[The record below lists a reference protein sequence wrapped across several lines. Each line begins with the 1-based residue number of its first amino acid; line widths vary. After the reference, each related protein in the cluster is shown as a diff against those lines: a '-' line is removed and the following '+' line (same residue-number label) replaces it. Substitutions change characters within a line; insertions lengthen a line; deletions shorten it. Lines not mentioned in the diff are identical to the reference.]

1 MCKTHPLRRMA
12 FCLVSILP
20 GMLALTLAAPAWAD
34 CALLPIRAEEYRSF
48 SSSGQLSAVNPPIA
62 APGDPVTV
70 RAGVE
75 CGPQPGFD
83 PIAANNRV
91 HLVFKPRLGVPTDVA
106 IDASV
111 VTVKNCSA
119 GVQGARLRCDTLSF
133 PVPDTDA
140 QVRDPGDDL
149 SLTGPAE
156 IVVTDPLGN
165 PLAFIGK
172 LFLPTSACD
181 VGEQQ
186 PETVFGHFTVLPEPT
201 VFSGLTQSARGT
213 LDGNGNLLIPF
224 DWTPALDKV
233 SGAVARLVE
242 GRASL
247 LDGNGQPIVVPNS
260 AFSWFRSFV
269 DGRSVPPFINEYTDP
284 LTHVTT
290 VLGTI
295 DYPRSLL
302 RLSQKGLDANGA
314 PIQIYDA
321 DLLAAKQVDGKG
333 PIEIKDGLTLRELT
347 VVPLNSLNV
356 GPDLTAIASDEQIEA
371 LSDPFPPF
379 PPTVGDRNGDADALD
394 KVVQIIQSATN
405 LFTNTQLAVLETP
418 TTPPRAILA
427 AGHNFAG
434 FCMSEAAQ
442 GNQDVNGDRDA
453 LDGIFTA
460 VAPDGTRLTG
470 ATRESCDRRPFV
482 GDKPLAVSNQFAFF
496 RTSEPDDT
504 SSDPE
509 ATWERGTLTGRMRR
523 TGHTKSIVDMSFRF
537 NAGEEEIPGIDYWG
551 ATTQAHPGE
560 FHGIATHSSTS
571 GVNGTLKGSWIAPG
585 PGLDPLFLALMTT
598 GAFHFDAPEIAV
610 GSTASVVG
618 DLGHIVAHPPLP
630 DLEDLGYR
638 LTLVVT
644 GVDLDNDDDNDGHD
658 DDDDDEGYGHGR
670 GHGYGHGHLESFAFS
685 GTLEFFSMRPPPPGV
700 NGDGDALDTV
710 LRAFDAGTGQF
721 VPQAEV
727 AATSGA
733 VAGGRIA
740 FLTPE
745 TEQGGFDGN
754 VDGDFDDH
762 IAQLFDGPQHT
773 LRNLGL
779 AAGDIALSNT
789 DVCVCASESDRG
801 AGGSDLNLDGD
812 KTDGVLFYAPIGN
825 ANPPINAGIACDQVA
840 AVDGACVFTVPEA
853 DQGAGGTILNNDG
866 DTLDDV
872 LHVLHTATG
881 AIENTGQAAKDFVVG
896 PPYTVSG
903 QVAFHLVAMRTCE
916 AAQNDG
922 VFEGNRDDD
931 VADCVAQLY
940 KIPGPAD
947 DGSVPQLINTRIAA
961 QICDLPG
968 CDPFFEPYRMNGPVL
983 SVLGPELDGFGIAR
997 KSDICLATSPDG
1009 VCDYTGNDDGVED
1022 VIHIFNALTG
1032 KRQVFAVSRD
1042 SKQDISPFLHDT
1054 LGDTHMLYCAPE
1066 AFFGVDIDGD
1076 GEIGSGDVCVLMDD
1090 ADNDFTLDA
1099 DGSGNVSDS
1108 CLEEPNFG
1116 QVDSDGDGLGDQAC
1130 DSNPETV
1137 APLAC
1142 DVDFDGDIDRA
1153 DVDRI
1158 LADRRAQAAG
1168 PVDPRDPDRDG
1179 RISIADADICDSRIP
1194 SPPPAPVPAPPGR
1207 CGLLGVEALLPLA
1220 VIAAR
1225 RARRRR
1231 PARIESEA

>member
-1 MCKTHPLRRMA
+1 LLSLLA
-12 FCLVSILP
+12 GI
-20 GMLALTLAAPAWAD
+20 LALSLAAPAWAD

-48 SSSGQLSAVNPPIA
+48 SSSGRLSAVNPPIA
-62 APGDPVTV
+62 APGEAVTV

-91 HLVFKPRLGVPTDVA
+91 HLVFKPRLGVQTDVA

-111 VTVKNCSA
+111 VTVKNCGA
-119 GVQGARLRCDTLSF
+119 GVQGGGLRCDTLSF

-140 QVRDPGDDL
+140 QVGLAGDDL

-156 IVVTDPLGN
+156 VMITDPSGN
-165 PLAFIGK
+165 PLAFVGA
-172 LFLPTSACD
+172 LFLPTNACD
-181 VGEQQ
+181 AGEQQ

-201 VFSGLTQSARGT
+201 AFSGVSTSARAT

-247 LDGNGQPIVVPNS
+247 RDGNGQLIVVPNS
-260 AFSWFRSFV
+260 GFDWFRSFV
-269 DGRSVPPFINEYTDP
+269 DGRSVPPFINQFTDANN
-284 LTHVTT
+284 VTS

-295 DYPRSLL
+295 DYPDSVL
-302 RLSQKGLDANGA
+302 RLSQRGLDANGA
-314 PIQIYDA
+314 TIQLYDA
-321 DLLAAKQVDGKG
+321 DVLALEQVEGKG
-333 PIEIKDGLTLRELT
+333 PIVINEGLTLRELT

-356 GPDLTAIASDEQIEA
+356 GPDLTAIAADEEIEA
-371 LSDPFPPF
+371 QSDPFPPF
-379 PPTVGDRNGDADALD
+379 PPTAGDRNGDADALD

-427 AGHNFAG
+427 AGRHFAG

-442 GNQDVNGDRDA
+442 GNQDVNGDSDA

-496 RTSEPDDT
+496 RTFEPDDT

-509 ATWERGTLTGRMRR
+509 ATWERGTLTGRMHR
-523 TGHTKSIVDMSFRF
+523 TRHTKSIVDMSFRF
-537 NAGEEEIPGIDYWG
+537 HPGEEEIPGIDYGG
-551 ATTQAHPGE
+551 ATTQEHPGQ
-560 FHGIATHSSTS
+560 FHGVATHSSTA
-571 GVNGTLKGSWIAPG
+571 GVDGVLKGTWIAPG
-585 PGLDPLFLALMTT
+585 PGLDPLFLALMTK

-618 DLGHIVAHPPLP
+618 DLGHIIAHPPLP
-630 DLEDLGYR
+630 DLEGLGYR

-644 GVDLDNDDDNDGHD
+644 EVDLENDNDNDGHD
-658 DDDDDEGYGHGR
+658 DDDDDEGYRHGH
-670 GHGYGHGHLESFAFS
+670 GHGYDHGHLESFDFS
-685 GTLEFFSMRPPPPGV
+685 GTLEFFSMRPPQPGV

-710 LRAFDAGTGQF
+710 LRVFDASTGQF

-727 AATSGA
+727 AAASGA

-745 TEQGGFDGN
+745 TDEGGFDGN
-754 VDGDFDDH
+754 GDGDFDDH

-789 DVCVCASESDRG
+789 DVCVCVSESDQG
-801 AGGSDLNLDGD
+801 AGGSDFNADGD
-812 KTDGVLFYAPIGN
+812 KTDGALFYAPIGS
-825 ANPPINAGIACDQVA
+825 ANPPIDAGIACDQVA

-853 DQGAGGTILNNDG
+853 DQGAGGTTLNDDG

-872 LHVLHTATG
+872 LHVLRTATG

-896 PPYTVSG
+896 PPYTVGG

-922 VFEGNRDDD
+922 GFEGNRDDD
-931 VADCVAQLY
+931 TTDCVAQLY

-947 DGSVPQLINTRIAA
+947 DGSVPALINTRIAA

-983 SVLGPELDGFGIAR
+983 SVLGPELDGFGNAQ

-1009 VCDYTGNDDGVED
+1009 VCDYTGNDDGGED
-1022 VIHIFNALTG
+1022 VIHIFNALSG
-1032 KRQVFAVSRD
+1032 QRQVFAVSRD
-1042 SKQDISPFLHDT
+1042 SQQDVSPFLHDT

-1076 GEIGSGDVCVLMDD
+1076 GEIGTGDVCVLIDD
-1090 ADNDFTLDA
+1090 ADDDFTLDA

-1108 CLEEPNFG
+1108 CLEEPNSM
-1116 QVDSDGDGLGDQAC
+1116 QLDLDGDGLGDQVC
-1130 DSNPETV
+1130 DSNSETA

-1142 DVDFDGDIDRA
+1142 DVDFDGDIDRV

-1194 SPPPAPVPAPPGR
+1194 PPAPAPPPPGG
-1207 CGLLGVEALLPLA
+1207 CGLLGIEALLPLA
-1220 VIAAR
+1220 ALAAR

-1231 PARIESEA
+1231 PARLESEA

>member
-1 MCKTHPLRRMA
+1 MRQIHHTRRVA
-12 FCLVSILP
+12 CCLLSLLP
-20 GMLALTLAAPAWAD
+20 GLLALSLAAPAWAD

-62 APGDPVTV
+62 APGDAVTV

-75 CGPQPGFD
+75 CGPQPGFA
-83 PIAANNRV
+83 PIAANNHV
-91 HLVFKPRLGVPTDVA
+91 HLVFKPRSGVQTDVE
-106 IDASV
+106 IDPSV

-119 GVQGARLRCDTLSF
+119 GVLGANVRCDTLSF

-156 IVVTDPLGN
+156 IVVTDPSGN

-201 VFSGLTQSARGT
+201 VFRGATTSARAT

-247 LDGNGQPIVVPNS
+247 RDGNGQPIVVPNS
-260 AFSWFRSFV
+260 GGPYFRSFV
-269 DGRSVPPFINEYTDP
+269 DGRAVPPFINQFTDANG
-284 LTHVTT
+284 VTI

-295 DYPRSLL
+295 DFPHSVL
-302 RLSQKGLDANGA
+302 RLSHEGPDGNGGTT
-314 PIQIYDA
+314 QLYDPNV
-321 DLLAAKQVDGKG
+321 LALEQMDGKG
-333 PIEIKDGLTLRELT
+333 PIVINEGLALRELT

-356 GPDLTAIASDEQIEA
+356 GPDLTAIAADEQIEA

-379 PPTVGDRNGDADALD
+379 ATVGDRNGDDDALD

-427 AGHNFAG
+427 AGRNFAA
-434 FCMSEAAQ
+434 FCMSEAEQ

-470 ATRESCDRRPFV
+470 ATRETCDRRPFV

-496 RTSEPDDT
+496 RTFEPDDT

-509 ATWERGTLTGRMRR
+509 ATWERGTLTGHMRR

-537 NAGEEEIPGIDYWG
+537 NAGEEEIPGIDYGG

-560 FHGIATHSSTS
+560 FHGIATHSSTA
-571 GVNGTLKGSWIAPG
+571 GVDGTLKGTWIAPG
-585 PGLDPLFLALMTT
+585 PGLDPLFLALMTK
-598 GAFHFDAPEIAV
+598 GAFHFDSPEIAV

-630 DLEDLGYR
+630 DLEGLGYR

-644 GVDLDNDDDNDGHD
+644 GVALDNDNDNDGHD
-658 DDDDDEGYGHGR
+658 DDDDDEGYGHGH
-670 GHGYGHGHLESFAFS
+670 GHGYGHGHLESFDFS
-685 GTLEFFSMRPPPPGV
+685 GTLEMFSARPSPSGE

-710 LRAFDAGTGQF
+710 LRVFDASTGQF

-745 TEQGGFDGN
+745 TDEGGFDGN
-754 VDGDFDDH
+754 GDGDFDDH
-762 IAQLFDGPQHT
+762 IAQLFDGPQHA

-789 DVCVCASESDRG
+789 DVCVCVSESDQG
-801 AGGSDLNLDGD
+801 AGGSDLNADGD
-812 KTDGVLFYAPIGN
+812 KADGVLFYTPIGS
-825 ANPPINAGIACDQVA
+825 ANPPINAHIACDQVA

-853 DQGAGGTILNNDG
+853 DQGATPMPLNGDS

-881 AIENTGQAAKDFVVG
+881 VIENTGQAAKDFVVG
-896 PPYTVSG
+896 PPYTVGG

-931 VADCVAQLY
+931 AADCVAQLY

-947 DGSVPQLINTRIAA
+947 DGSVPALINTRIAA

-983 SVLGPELDGFGIAR
+983 SVLGPELDGFGMAR

-1009 VCDYTGNDDGVED
+1009 VCDYTGNDDGGED

-1076 GEIGSGDVCVLMDD
+1076 GEIGTGDVCVLIDD
-1090 ADNDFTLDA
+1090 ADDDFTLDA
-1099 DGSGNVSDS
+1099 DGSGKVSDS
-1108 CLEEPNFG
+1108 CLEEPNFS
-1116 QVDSDGDGLGDQAC
+1116 QLDFDGDGLGDQAC

-1142 DVDFDGDIDRA
+1142 DVDFDGDIDSA
-1153 DVDRI
+1153 DVNRI

-1194 SPPPAPVPAPPGR
+1194 PPPPAPAPPPPVRG
-1207 CGLLGVEALLPLA
+1207 CGLLGVEALLPLTA
-1220 VIAAR
+1220 LA
-1225 RARRRR
+1225 ARRRR
-1231 PARIESEA
+1231 RARTKSEA